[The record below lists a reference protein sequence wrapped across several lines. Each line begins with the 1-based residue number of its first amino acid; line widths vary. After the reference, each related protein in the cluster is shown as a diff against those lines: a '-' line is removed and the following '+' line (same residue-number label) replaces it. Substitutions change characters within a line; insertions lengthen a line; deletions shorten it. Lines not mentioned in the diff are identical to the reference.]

1 MSERLGTTREGA
13 LRAGRDRRLSIVL
26 RPPARIPR
34 MLGIVL
40 ILAVLG
46 ALSILVLGTGY
57 SYSGMVQAPARRGPP
72 TPTDTGA
79 LKKLL
84 PKLRTQNKQ
93 LVAALQ
99 KNAPKGTYVVV
110 DQTQNRLYVKRDE
123 QLLHEAVCSAGSGM
137 VLKESGG
144 KGRRWVFDTPRGV
157 FKVRNKIV
165 NPPWKAPDWHFVE
178 EGRPIPTK
186 DADRIEYGTLGE
198 YALYLEDGYMIHG
211 TLYERLLGRSVT
223 HGCIRLGRDD
233 LRVIWKDVPI
243 GTPVYIY

>member
-1 MSERLGTTREGA
+1 V
-13 LRAGRDRRLSIVL
+13 VL
-26 RPPARIPR
+26 RPPARLERTLVI
-34 MLGIVL
+34 IL
-40 ILAVLG
+40 ILGFVG
-46 ALSILVLGTGY
+46 ALGVLALGTGY
-57 SYSGMVQAPARRGPP
+57 TYSAMVLEPFHTSATQAVDAS
-72 TPTDTGA
+72 A
-79 LKKLL
+79 LKKTLG
-84 PKLRTQNKQ
+84 KLRAQNKQ

-99 KNAPKGTYVVV
+99 KKAPRGTYVVV

-137 VLKESGG
+137 VLQETGG

-157 FKVRNKIV
+157 FKVRNKTEK
-165 NPPWKAPDWHFVE
+165 PAWKAPDWHFVE

-233 LRVIWKDVPI
+233 LRVVWKDVPI